1 MKRTWALLSALAFP
15 VGLGLALTAGAAGCN
30 TSSAGSAL
38 KQPKAANKLS
48 YPVQVAPL
56 EVRQVQYSVIAPGS
70 LEAFQQVQI
79 TARVAGAVDNV
90 KFVEGQTVK
99 KGDPLVVIEVDRY
112 QVAVDQA
119 KAALDKAAASEK
131 LAEAE
136 VSRRQGAV
144 AQNPGL
150 VTGEEIATFQTQVE
164 TSKADMESARQA
176 LRVAQINLRD
186 AYVRAPFDGAIQ
198 TRTVQQGQY
207 LQPGAILGT
216 LIQRDPLILRF
227 PVTEQDAP
235 RIKLGMKA
243 HMTLRES
250 PRTYDADIILV
261 SEAADPTT
269 RLVTVAATVDDTEH
283 KYWLRPGAFCDVSV
297 PIGDAKQAI
306 VVPAL
311 AVQPTEKGNVVYTVD
326 ASNTAHLRQIQ
337 LGMYTPDGGVEVT
350 QGLTAGDLLV
360 VRGFEPLTEG
370 ARVQIT
376 EKTTLAAAVSAA
388 ASGDVPPTAGSGHG
402 GGGGGGAG
410 SAHAGGASSAAS
422 AASSGHHGGAS
433 P

>member
-1 MKRTWALLSALAFP
+1 
-15 VGLGLALTAGAAGCN
+15 
-30 TSSAGSAL
+30 
-38 KQPKAANKLS
+38 
-48 YPVQVAPL
+48 
-56 EVRQVQYSVIAPGS
+56 
-70 LEAFQQVQI
+70 
-79 TARVAGAVDNV
+79 VAGAVDSV
-90 KFVEGQTVK
+90 KFVDGQTVK
-99 KGDPLVVIEVDRY
+99 KGDPLVIIEVDRY

-119 KAALDKAAASEK
+119 KAALDKATASEK
-131 LAEAE
+131 AAEAE
-136 VSRRQGAV
+136 VARRQGAV

-164 TSKADMESARQA
+164 TSKADMETARQM

-186 AYVRAPFDGAIQ
+186 AVVRAPFAGAIQ

-207 LQPGAILGT
+207 LQPGAVLGT
-216 LIQRDPLILRF
+216 LIQRDPLIVRF

-235 RIKLGMKA
+235 RIKLGTKA
-243 HMTLRES
+243 HLTLRET
-250 PRTYDADIILV
+250 PRSYDAEIILV

-283 KYWLRPGAFCDVSV
+283 KYWLRPGAFCDVAYPV
-297 PIGDAKQAI
+297 GDARQAI
-306 VVPAL
+306 VVPSL

-326 ASNTAHLRQIQ
+326 ANNTAHLRQIQ
-337 LGMYTPDGGVEVT
+337 LGMYTPEGGVEVT
-350 QGLTAGDLLV
+350 QGLTAGDMLV

-376 EKTTLAAAVSAA
+376 ERTTLAAAVSAA

-402 GGGGGGAG
+402 GGGGGGGAG
-410 SAHAGGASSAAS
+410 SAHAGGSASGAG
-422 AASSGHHGGAS
+422 SGHHGGAA